1 MILVIIPIRMGIWEK
16 LAYDKNFVFPRSTA
30 LSYYPKISNPTLTKH
45 VIYFAFFTFLLCP
58 LTGVLMVSESAK
70 HGGG

>member
-30 LSYYPKISNPTLTKH
+30 LSYYPKISNPH
-45 VIYFAFFTFLLCP
+45 PYQACHLLC
-58 LTGVLMVSESAK
+58 LFYFSAVPSDRSTN
-70 HGGG
+70 GQ